1 MKKINIIFILILCL
15 LMLTACNKNTS
26 MKMITLDDA
35 FSITPYINIYGSE
48 KDINKYQNKI
58 YTDLSKILKEL
69 DDKYNVNKENS
80 LISNI
85 NKNAYKDYVEIDDE
99 CVNIINTALRIS
111 SDVSDKYDISIY
123 PLSKLWDFKNKYYTN
138 NNYNNPPRGEEI
150 NEILSLIDYQ
160 NIEIKDHKIR
170 FKVEGMEIDL
180 GSIVKGYACDLIAGV
195 MDKEYNMFS
204 YIINIGGNIYA
215 KGERTKK
222 TGFKVGIQT
231 PFFNDR
237 IKEYDDA
244 DLRNEGYY
252 LGYIE
257 SNLEGTTVVT
267 SGIYERYIK
276 TEDGKMYHH
285 ILDKYTGYPIN
296 NDIESVSIV
305 IDGNNKS
312 IEADGLST
320 ALLCMGKNEALNYA
334 NEHGLKIVI
343 ATKDKEVIVSDK
355 LKDEFVFNEIL
366 EKMGYAYNNK

>member
-1 MKKINIIFILILCL
+1 M
-15 LMLTACNKNTS
+15 
-26 MKMITLDDA
+26 
-35 FSITPYINIYGSE
+35 
-48 KDINKYQNKI
+48 
-58 YTDLSKILKEL
+58 
-69 DDKYNVNKENS
+69 
-80 LISNI
+80 
-85 NKNAYKDYVEIDDE
+85 
-99 CVNIINTALRIS
+99 
-111 SDVSDKYDISIY
+111 
-123 PLSKLWDFKNKYYTN
+123 
-138 NNYNNPPRGEEI
+138 
-150 NEILSLIDYQ
+150 
-160 NIEIKDHKIR
+160 
-170 FKVEGMEIDL
+170 
-180 GSIVKGYACDLIAGV
+180 
-195 MDKEYNMFS
+195 
-204 YIINIGGNIYA
+204 
-215 KGERTKK
+215 
-222 TGFKVGIQT
+222 
-231 PFFNDR
+231 
-237 IKEYDDA
+237 DDA